1 MSKQKS
7 IKLNFVMNI
16 ILTMSNFI
24 FPFITFPYIC
34 RILEP
39 TGYGKVSSAVA
50 FINIFNMFAQ
60 LGIPTYGVRAC
71 AKVRDNKEEL
81 NRVAHELLIINLV
94 MNVFVYIALIGT
106 ILLLP
111 ELREEKT
118 LYFIVSATIL
128 LTSIGMEWIYKA
140 LEQYTYITIRSLI
153 FKVIGIVFMFLF
165 VHEQSDYVIYGGI
178 TIFAASA
185 SNIFN
190 LINIRK
196 YIVLKPVGGY
206 HFKKHF
212 QAVAVFFAMA
222 CATTI
227 YTNLDSVMLKFMTS
241 DTDVGYYNAAVKLKG
256 ILVSIVTSLGTVL
269 LPRATYYIENGLLD
283 EFKKISTKALN
294 FVFLFATP
302 LMVFFI
308 IFAKEGILFFSGEE
322 YLESVAG
329 MQIIMPT
336 LLLIGITNILGIQ
349 ILIPLG
355 KEKVVL
361 WSEIAGAIV
370 DIIAN
375 AILIPNF
382 ASAGAAMGTL
392 LAEFVVLVVQYVA
405 LKDRMKDAFSQIR
418 YLRICLGIILAVLS
432 VSWLGIVDLGAFF
445 TLAIAG
451 ILFFGVYGVYMLVL
465 KEPLIFEIW
474 ETCWRKIQKKISQK
488 K

>member
-1 MSKQKS
+1 MAKTKS
-7 IKLNFVMNI
+7 IKLNFIMNI

-34 RILEP
+34 RVLEP
-39 TGYGKVSSAVA
+39 IGYGKVSSAVA

-71 AKVRDNKEEL
+71 AKVRDDKEKL
-81 NRVAHELLIINLV
+81 TRVAHELLIINLI
-94 MNVFVYIALIGT
+94 MNVFVYIALFGAIMF
-106 ILLLP
+106 LP
-111 ELREEKT
+111 EIREEKT
-118 LYFIVSATIL
+118 LYFIVSSTIL

-140 LEQYTYITIRSLI
+140 LEQYTYITVRSLV
-153 FKVIGIVFMFLF
+153 FKVVALVFMFLF
-165 VHEQSDYVIYGGI
+165 VREQSDYIIYGGI

-190 LINIRK
+190 LINVRK
-196 YIVLKPVGGY
+196 YIDLKPVGGY
-206 HFKKHF
+206 EFGKHIK
-212 QAVAVFFAMA
+212 AVAIFFAMA

-241 DTDVGYYNAAVKLKG
+241 DTEVGYYNAAVKLKG

-269 LPRATYYIENGLLD
+269 LPRATYYVENGLVD
-283 EFKKISTKALN
+283 EFKRISTKALN
-294 FVFLFATP
+294 FVFLFSTP
-302 LMVFFI
+302 IMVFFI
-308 IFAKEGILFFSGEE
+308 IFAREGILFFSGED
-322 YLESVAG
+322 YLTSVPA

-375 AILIPNF
+375 AILIPHF

-392 LAEFVVLVVQYVA
+392 LAEFVVFVVQFAV
-405 LKDRMKDAFSQIR
+405 LKEQMKDAFGKIH
-418 YLRICLGIILAVLS
+418 YLHILSGVLIGLALVCWLKM
-432 VSWLGIVDLGAFF
+432 VSLSTFITLVMGA
-445 TLAIAG
+445 A
-451 ILFFGVYGVYMLVL
+451 LFFGGYGVYMLAVKETLIIEVWNVCLGKIKKVL
-465 KEPLIFEIW
+465 GK
-474 ETCWRKIQKKISQK
+474 
-488 K
+488 